1 MKKALMICLFL
12 SLVLMIGICSAAAQD
27 SPKMG
32 GSITIAISQDLDQSL
47 DPHTAT
53 SAGKREIFFNIFEG
67 LVKADAEGNFNPAL
81 AESYEISDDAM
92 TYTFKLRE
100 GVLFHNGS
108 KLTAEDVV
116 YTLDRCRGVDT
127 GTPLLAAYSSIESV
141 TALDD
146 MTVEIKLSQPN
157 VEYLAYL
164 NTAIVPHDYN
174 GQDTFPIGTG
184 PFKFKS
190 HAVQESIVLEKFED
204 YWGEPAYLDQVTSAS
219 SKIPMRW

>member
-1 MKKALMICLFL
+1 MKKTWTLCILVALMLI
-12 SLVLMIGICSAAAQD
+12 IGALNAVTAQD
-27 SPKMG
+27 TPKQG

-67 LVKADAEGNFNPAL
+67 LVKADPDGNFLPAL
-81 AESYEISDDAM
+81 AESYEISEDAK

-116 YTLDRCRGVDT
+116 YTLDRCRGAET
-127 GTPLLAAYSSIESV
+127 GTPLLAAYASIESV
-141 TALDD
+141 TALDE
-146 MTVEIKLSQPN
+146 MTVEIKLSEPN

-164 NTAIVPHDYN
+164 K
-174 GQDTFPIGTG
+174 IGRA
-184 PFKFKS
+184 
-190 HAVQESIVLEKFED
+190 HV
-204 YWGEPAYLDQVTSAS
+204 
-219 SKIPMRW
+219 